1 MARCYKNGRAKA
13 LLFVAILFRYLIYT
27 FLIFQEFYPLYNRII
42 TKMRSDREK
51 EGGKK
56 MYGNYNTGYGMNPYQ
71 QQLAQNRLN
80 QMEQQYNVGTYQPN
94 NYQMQNNQQMGT
106 MQVLKGRPVSSYD
119 EAKASM
125 IDLDGTLF
133 VFTDIANNCIY
144 TKQILLDGSAELKT
158 YVLQEQKQGETKRD
172 NRNNTQY
179 VLREDFERTIGE
191 LNRQIE
197 GLKEVMPYDATDGKP
212 NVKK

>member
-1 MARCYKNGRAKA
+1 
-13 LLFVAILFRYLIYT
+13 
-27 FLIFQEFYPLYNRII
+27 
-42 TKMRSDREK
+42 
-51 EGGKK
+51 

-80 QMEQQYNVGTYQPN
+80 QMEQQYNYNNVGTYQPN
-94 NYQMQNNQQMGT
+94 NYQMQNNQQMGA

-125 IDLDGTLF
+125 IDLDGSLF

-144 TKQILLDGSAELKT
+144 TKQIMLDGSAELKT
-158 YVLQEQKQGETKRD
+158 YVLQEQKNDETKRE
-172 NRNNTQY
+172 NRNNAQY
-179 VLREDFERTIGE
+179 VLREDFERIVGE

-197 GLKEVMPYDATDGKP
+197 GLKEVLPYDAEDGKSD
-212 NVKK
+212 VKK